1 MTPLARAEAVFSL
14 VLGILWAN
22 QILQLLLSSVY
33 ILSVS
38 GSQVVEL
45 SRQTF
50 FEDTVSPDLRHV
62 SDTETWVISLL
73 GYLIFYYLL

>member
-45 SRQTF
+45 SRQMF

-62 SDTETWVISLL
+62 SDTETWVISLFC
-73 GYLIFYYLL
+73 YLIFYYLL

>member
-38 GSQVVEL
+38 DSQVVEL
-45 SRQTF
+45 SRQRF

-73 GYLIFYYLL
+73 CYLIFYYLL

>member
-33 ILSVS
+33 ILSDS

-45 SRQTF
+45 SRQRF

-73 GYLIFYYLL
+73 CYLIFYYLL

>member
-45 SRQTF
+45 SRQRF
-50 FEDTVSPDLRHV
+50 FEDTVSPDLIHV

-73 GYLIFYYLL
+73 CYLIFYYLL

>member
-33 ILSVS
+33 SLSVS
-38 GSQVVEL
+38 GSQVAKL
-45 SRQTF
+45 SRQRY
-50 FEDTVSPDLRHV
+50 FEGTVSRVVILI
-62 SDTETWVISLL
+62 SDMFLTARP
-73 GYLIFYYLL
+73 G

>member
-45 SRQTF
+45 SRQRF

-62 SDTETWVISLL
+62 SGTETWVISLL
-73 GYLIFYYLL
+73 CYLIFYYLL

>member
-1 MTPLARAEAVFSL
+1 MTPLVRAEAVFSL

-38 GSQVVEL
+38 GSQVVKL
-45 SRQTF
+45 SRQRF
-50 FEDTVSPDLRHV
+50 FEGTVSRVVILI
-62 SDTETWVISLL
+62 SDMFLTPRL
-73 GYLIFYYLL
+73 G